1 MQIAT
6 IICGS
11 IAIICSIIAIIYCS
25 KRTIKLNIQQ
35 QKYLQNLNEKI
46 IDASQQIEV
55 ITQSIKKENEKAKQE
70 QQKIEKEIQ
79 LYKNS
84 AEKESKQLRQ
94 LYNKKEQVVT
104 ELNTYLKE
112 KDNLNNEINKLKNTL
127 AAATEN
133 DVREREKKNK
143 INFYKLSISDEDL
156 ADVEMLEKLKISFH
170 KPVVLSKLIWT
181 QYFQKQM
188 TDLCNRVLGKKVI
201 CGIYKITNTIT
212 GEQYIGQSKNID
224 DRWKAHCK
232 CGLGID
238 ASATNTL
245 YNNMQKY
252 KVWNFTFELL
262 EECPQKQLNEK
273 EAFWIQ
279 SYQSNIY
286 GLNTQKGVI
295 KK

>member
-1 MQIAT
+1 MQITA
-6 IICGS
+6 IICGI
-11 IAIICSIIAIIYCS
+11 IAIICSTIAIIYCS

-35 QKYLQNLNEKI
+35 QKYLQKLSEKI
-46 IDASQQIEV
+46 IDASHQVEQI
-55 ITQSIKKENEKAKQE
+55 SKNMKKQRQKAEQE

-79 LYKNS
+79 FYKNS
-84 AEKESKQLRQ
+84 AEKEVKQLQ
-94 LYNKKEQVVT
+94 ELQDKKSIIIT
-104 ELNTYLKE
+104 ELGIGLKE
-112 KDNLNNEINKLKNTL
+112 KDKLNNEIDKLKSTL

-133 DVREREKKNK
+133 DVRERQKKDK

-188 TDLCNRVLGKKVI
+188 TDLCNRVLGKKAV

-262 EECPQKQLNEK
+262 EECPPDQLNEK

-279 SYQSNIY
+279 SYQSNVY
-286 GLNTQKGVI
+286 GLNTQKGVTR
-295 KK
+295 K

>member
-1 MQIAT
+1 MQITA

-25 KRTIKLNIQQ
+25 KRTIKLNTQQ
-35 QKYLQNLNEKI
+35 QKYLQKLNEKV
-46 IDASQQIEV
+46 IDASHQIEI
-55 ITQSIKKENEKAKQE
+55 ITKNIKKENEKAEQE
-70 QQKIEKEIQ
+70 RQKIEKEIQ

-84 AEKESKQLRQ
+84 AEKESKQLQQ
-94 LYNKKEQVVT
+94 LYNKKNKIIT
-104 ELNTYLKE
+104 ELNINLKE

-127 AAATEN
+127 AAAIKN
-133 DVREREKKNK
+133 DVRERQKKEK
-143 INFYKLSISDEDL
+143 INFYKLTISDEDL

-188 TDLCNRVLGKKVI
+188 TDLCNRVLGKKIV

-245 YNNMQKY
+245 YNSMQKD
-252 KVWNFTFELL
+252 KVWNFTFEVLQECKP
-262 EECPQKQLNEK
+262 EELNEK

-286 GLNTQKGVI
+286 GLNTQKGVT

>member
-1 MQIAT
+1 MNEFTEFLKNRQKCNLAMVAAN
-6 IICGS
+6 IIVFIVLG
-11 IAIICSIIAIIYCS
+11 IIGNTENAEFMRA
-25 KRTIKLNIQQ
+25 KALHRLLGEA
-35 QKYLQNLNEKI
+35 QKGW
-46 IDASQQIEV
+46 D
-55 ITQSIKKENEKAKQE
+55 
-70 QQKIEKEIQ
+70 
-79 LYKNS
+79 S
-84 AEKESKQLRQ
+84 AEKEAKQLQ
-94 LYNKKEQVVT
+94 ELQDKKSIIIT
-104 ELNTYLKE
+104 ELGIGLKE
-112 KDNLNNEINKLKNTL
+112 KDKLNEDIKKLKNTL

-133 DVREREKKNK
+133 EVRERQKKEK
-143 INFYKLSISDEDL
+143 INFYKLTISDEDL
-156 ADVEMLEKLKISFH
+156 ADVETLEKLKASFH

-188 TDLCNRVLGKKVI
+188 TDLCNRVLGKKIV

-262 EECPQKQLNEK
+262 EECPPEQLNEK

-295 KK
+295 RK

>member
-1 MQIAT
+1 MQTIV
-6 IICGS
+6 IICS
-11 IAIICSIIAIIYCS
+11 IVAIICSVIAIIYCS

-35 QKYLQNLNEKI
+35 QKYLQNLNTKI
-46 IDASQQIEV
+46 IDASQQIEI

-70 QQKIEKEIQ
+70 RQKIEKEIQ

-84 AEKESKQLRQ
+84 AEKESKQLQQ
-94 LYNKKEQVVT
+94 LYDKKEQVVT
-104 ELNTYLKE
+104 KLNTYLKE

-127 AAATEN
+127 AAATKN
-133 DVREREKKNK
+133 DVREREKKDK

-188 TDLCNRVLGKKVI
+188 TDLCNRVLGKQIV

>member
-1 MQIAT
+1 MQIIV
-6 IICGS
+6 IICS
-11 IAIICSIIAIIYCS
+11 IIAIICSVIAIIYCS

-46 IDASQQIEV
+46 INASQQIEV

-133 DVREREKKNK
+133 DVREREKKDK

-188 TDLCNRVLGKKVI
+188 TDLCNRVLGKQIV

>member
-1 MQIAT
+1 MQIT
-6 IICGS
+6 VIICGS

-35 QKYLQNLNEKI
+35 QKYLQKLNEKV
-46 IDASQQIEV
+46 IDASHQIEI
-55 ITQSIKKENEKAKQE
+55 ITKNIKKENEKAEQE
-70 QQKIEKEIQ
+70 RQKIEKEIQ

-84 AEKESKQLRQ
+84 AEKESKQLQQ
-94 LYNKKEQVVT
+94 LYNKKNKIIT
-104 ELNTYLKE
+104 ELNINLKE

-127 AAATEN
+127 TAAIKN
-133 DVREREKKNK
+133 DVRERQKKEK
-143 INFYKLSISDEDL
+143 INFYKLTISDEDL

-188 TDLCNRVLGKKVI
+188 TDLCNRVLGKKIV

-245 YNNMQKY
+245 YNSMQKD
-252 KVWNFTFELL
+252 KVWNFTFEVLQECKP
-262 EECPQKQLNEK
+262 EELNEK

-286 GLNTQKGVI
+286 GLNTQKGV

>member
-1 MQIAT
+1 MQIAA
-6 IICGS
+6 IICGLL
-11 IAIICSIIAIIYCS
+11 AVICGIIAIIYCS

-35 QKYLQNLNEKI
+35 QRYLQNLSEKI
-46 IDASQQIEV
+46 IDASHQVEQI
-55 ITQSIKKENEKAKQE
+55 SKNMKKQRQKAEQE

-79 LYKNS
+79 FYKNS
-84 AEKESKQLRQ
+84 AEKEAKQLQ
-94 LYNKKEQVVT
+94 ELQDKKSIVIT
-104 ELNTYLKE
+104 ELGIGLKE
-112 KDNLNNEINKLKNTL
+112 KDKLNEDIKKLKNTL

-133 DVREREKKNK
+133 EVRERQKKEK
-143 INFYKLSISDEDL
+143 INFYKLTISDEDL
-156 ADVEMLEKLKISFH
+156 ADVEMLEKLKASFH

-188 TDLCNRVLGKKVI
+188 TDLCNRVLGKKIV

-238 ASATNTL
+238 ASATNAL

-262 EECPQKQLNEK
+262 EECPSEQLNEK

-286 GLNTQKGVI
+286 GLNTQKGVTR
-295 KK
+295 K

>member
-1 MQIAT
+1 MQTIV
-6 IICGS
+6 IICS
-11 IAIICSIIAIIYCS
+11 IIAIICSVIAIIYCS

-35 QKYLQNLNEKI
+35 QKYLQDLNEKI

-70 QQKIEKEIQ
+70 RQKVEKEIQ

-94 LYNKKEQVVT
+94 LYNKKEQAVT

-112 KDNLNNEINKLKNTL
+112 KDSLNNEINKLKNTL

-133 DVREREKKNK
+133 DVREREKKDK

-188 TDLCNRVLGKKVI
+188 TDLCNRVLGKQIV

-224 DRWKAHCK
+224 DR
-232 CGLGID
+232 
-238 ASATNTL
+238 
-245 YNNMQKY
+245 
-252 KVWNFTFELL
+252 
-262 EECPQKQLNEK
+262 
-273 EAFWIQ
+273 
-279 SYQSNIY
+279 
-286 GLNTQKGVI
+286 
-295 KK
+295 